1 MSVSII
7 LYVLFAHWV
16 CDFLL
21 QSEYMATN
29 KSKTLKPLLF
39 HTLLYSIA
47 MGILIEI
54 LVSNNIFGAQ
64 LPYTSAIFSVI
75 MFITHT
81 LIDFFTS
88 RINAKLLGQKKTRL
102 FFNMIGF
109 DQLLHYATIFISID
123 LIFY

>member
-1 MSVSII
+1 
-7 LYVLFAHWV
+7 
-16 CDFLL
+16 
-21 QSEYMATN
+21 MATN

-64 LPYTSAIFSVI
+64 LPYTSAIFSAI